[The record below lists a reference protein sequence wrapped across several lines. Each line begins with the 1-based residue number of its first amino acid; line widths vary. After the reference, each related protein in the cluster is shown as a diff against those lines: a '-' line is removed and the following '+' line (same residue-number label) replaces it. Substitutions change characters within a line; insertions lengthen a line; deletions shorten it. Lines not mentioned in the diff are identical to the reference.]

1 MIIPILYMLFILAYA
16 VVPFLYK
23 SKCPAMLQFYLRM
36 VWSRSFRRCYTLAM
50 LASLMVFHFY
60 HLNAFG
66 NVYELACSSLV
77 CVALYS
83 HKNTER
89 AFDFLQR
96 KRCFFWVA
104 MAAVMLLFVPYTL
117 PLGVTLATLLFG
129 AAFYPSQA
137 VRAASPDKLTEYL
150 ESPRSI
156 LEDYF
161 GWQ

>member
-1 MIIPILYMLFILAYA
+1 MIILILYMLFILAYA
-16 VVPFLYK
+16 AVPFFYK
-23 SKCPAMLQFYLRM
+23 SNRPAMLQFYLRM
-36 VWSRSFRRCYTLAM
+36 VWRRSFRRCYTLAM

-96 KRCFFWVA
+96 KRCF
-104 MAAVMLLFVPYTL
+104 
-117 PLGVTLATLLFG
+117 
-129 AAFYPSQA
+129 S
-137 VRAASPDKLTEYL
+137 
-150 ESPRSI
+150 
-156 LEDYF
+156 
-161 GWQ
+161 GWQWRR